1 MSDLNI
7 DTSSRGLAKMTEIF
21 QFPQGKLF
29 ERPTNKRISWLK
41 SNWAGLSLEDSA
53 MQKYVE
59 TLFYFILHV
68 VSLVHL
74 GNNNG
79 YLYMLHKYFYA
90 FNWLEFW
97 CHISILVPELF
108 KVFCGFCHLP
118 PTVFI
123 GVTSEFPLSVSS
135 VFSHTKVGSV
145 LQVRTQGA

>member
-1 MSDLNI
+1 
-7 DTSSRGLAKMTEIF
+7 MTEIF

-79 YLYMLHKYFYA
+79 YLYMLHRY
-90 FNWLEFW
+90 
-97 CHISILVPELF
+97 
-108 KVFCGFCHLP
+108 
-118 PTVFI
+118 
-123 GVTSEFPLSVSS
+123 
-135 VFSHTKVGSV
+135 V
-145 LQVRTQGA
+145 LGYMRFFEDMF